1 MRGIAARKLQF
12 YPLINVNALHINIIK
27 MTLKPVYSSS
37 MMYTHICINLKI
49 LYLVDEYISNENYFF
64 TLIFTSYKLKIS
76 VIIIQMRSFLN
87 IELCYRKFKK
97 NGT

>member
-1 MRGIAARKLQF
+1 MLYI
-12 YPLINVNALHINIIK
+12 YIIK

-37 MMYTHICINLKI
+37 VMYTHICINNLKI
-49 LYLVDEYISNENYFF
+49 LYLVDEYISKENYPF

-76 VIIIQMRSFLN
+76 VIIIKMSFLN

-97 NGT
+97 TKLESNMHVFVIQRTMLE